1 MTSNYDKQVFRQLED
16 VLKKC
21 DNLSQEIKDIRKEHK
36 KEIKEIKLAHEQEI
50 YELKAEHKKEVKQL
64 NEKIENLENENK
76 ILKNDNDRMK
86 AIINKDSTNSSI
98 PPSKDEKSI

>member
-50 YELKAEHKKEVKQL
+50 Y
-64 NEKIENLENENK
+64 
-76 ILKNDNDRMK
+76 
-86 AIINKDSTNSSI
+86 
-98 PPSKDEKSI
+98 

>member
-76 ILKNDNDRMK
+76 IGR
-86 AIINKDSTNSSI
+86 ASCR
-98 PPSKDEKSI
+98 ERV